1 MQRQTYTLAQL
12 SHRYMFESKEKNAF
26 AWFFFWLIGF
36 FVSFCSFPCWEIDWS
51 CIVRA
56 VKCRKLDEMKSV
68 FEIEIEHNKL
78 ANSDNRGETLLAVEE
93 VIWVFWCCS
102 SNLTTAWPV
111 VRNLPTAFTEVQ
123 SWMTVARY
131 ELWVSRSCALWDCD
145 KRHIRLIG
153 INTSLPNAREIDD
166 IFIVKHQMAVHS
178 CHSSGPAGA
187 CHCMSSTNI
196 ALTWAH
202 IKQSPSNMAFGW
214 LQRNALNSLSPFV
227 SIYSI
232 LCYCWRFLPF
242 IRFNAQHTFSTKRI
256 ISYIIF
262 VFNLVFACCYVYK

>member
-1 MQRQTYTLAQL
+1 MQCVRHAVYLRWINFNGKCSNAIIIKKNNQKLLHATTNVQL

-26 AWFFFWLIGF
+26 AWFFFGWSVF

-78 ANSDNRGETLLAVEE
+78 APQSRKLFESSDVVAAMLP
-93 VIWVFWCCS
+93 
-102 SNLTTAWPV
+102 TAWPV

-131 ELWVSRSCALWDCD
+131 ELWVSRSCAPWDYD
-145 KRHIRLIG
+145 KRHIWLIG
-153 INTSLPNAREIDD
+153 INTILPNAREIDD
-166 IFIVKHQMAVHS
+166 IFIVKHQIAVHS

-202 IKQSPSNMAFGW
+202 IKQSPSNMAFG
-214 LQRNALNSLSPFV
+214 
-227 SIYSI
+227 
-232 LCYCWRFLPF
+232 
-242 IRFNAQHTFSTKRI
+242 
-256 ISYIIF
+256 
-262 VFNLVFACCYVYK
+262 

>member
-26 AWFFFWLIGF
+26 AWFFFGWSVF

-78 ANSDNRGETLLAVEE
+78 APQSRKLFESSDVVAAMLP
-93 VIWVFWCCS
+93 
-102 SNLTTAWPV
+102 TAWPV
-111 VRNLPTAFTEVQ
+111 VRNLPTVFTEVQ

-131 ELWVSRSCALWDCD
+131 ELWVSRSCAPWDYD
-145 KRHIRLIG
+145 KRHIWLIG
-153 INTSLPNAREIDD
+153 INTILPNAREIDD
-166 IFIVKHQMAVHS
+166 IFIVKHQIAVHS

-202 IKQSPSNMAFGW
+202 IKQSPSNMAFG
-214 LQRNALNSLSPFV
+214 
-227 SIYSI
+227 
-232 LCYCWRFLPF
+232 
-242 IRFNAQHTFSTKRI
+242 
-256 ISYIIF
+256 
-262 VFNLVFACCYVYK
+262 